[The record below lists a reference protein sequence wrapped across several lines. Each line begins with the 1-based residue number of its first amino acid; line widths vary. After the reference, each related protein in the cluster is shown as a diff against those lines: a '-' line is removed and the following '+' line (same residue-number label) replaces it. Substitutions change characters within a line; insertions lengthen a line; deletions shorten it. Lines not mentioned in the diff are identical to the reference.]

1 MMFCE
6 MTKRPFERIQNNLH
20 RFVYFEP
27 VVFTIWIVSVVR
39 EHRLL
44 GQLDKA
50 SLLSGQKMIL
60 SGQKRLL
67 SGQLSFLTL
76 KLYHQ
81 TCYSLI
87 RSILVGTKIVIFVE
101 TKAKYYDN

>member
-1 MMFCE
+1 
-6 MTKRPFERIQNNLH
+6 
-20 RFVYFEP
+20 
-27 VVFTIWIVSVVR
+27 
-39 EHRLL
+39 
-44 GQLDKA
+44 
-50 SLLSGQKMIL
+50 MIL

>member
-6 MTKRPFERIQNNLH
+6 MTKSENDFIGSETAFIRSAFI
-20 RFVYFEP
+20 
-27 VVFTIWIVSVVR
+27 
-39 EHRLL
+39 
-44 GQLDKA
+44 
-50 SLLSGQKMIL
+50 
-60 SGQKRLL
+60 
-67 SGQLSFLTL
+67 LTL

-101 TKAKYYDN
+101 TKAKYHDY